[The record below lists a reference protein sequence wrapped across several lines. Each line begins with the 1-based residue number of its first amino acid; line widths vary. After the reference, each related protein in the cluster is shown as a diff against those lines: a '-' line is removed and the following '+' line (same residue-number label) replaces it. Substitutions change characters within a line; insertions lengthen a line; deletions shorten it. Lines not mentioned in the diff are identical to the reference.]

1 MSKLIKD
8 SLAVLKM
15 VTIYFPGFLHS
26 LQKGLN
32 DIKSINPKFEGP
44 KKSKN
49 SGVDQVGLKNEVPG
63 LTKHCLTACPCLLVC
78 LICI

>member
-8 SLAVLKM
+8 TLAVLKM

-63 LTKHCLTACPCLLVC
+63 LTCLLDMYIVHC
-78 LICI
+78 EFI